1 MPVRFGL
8 GGFMSRKRQVY
19 KILKD
24 MHIRYSVVGHPAAL
38 TTQKADSYIARKKAV
53 RTKTLFLTNRNN
65 TIFYLLVMD
74 AAKCMNFKKLAKL
87 LGDKRIRFASDD
99 ELKEKM
105 RLPPGVVSIF
115 GLLNNPEKD
124 IRLYLDIDLLEE
136 KIITFHPN
144 DKTKTIFISTE
155 DMIQFTI
162 NIGYNYGVINIP
174 C

>member
-1 MPVRFGL
+1 M
-8 GGFMSRKRQVY
+8 
-19 KILKD
+19 
-24 MHIRYSVVGHPAAL
+24 
-38 TTQKADSYIARKKAV
+38 
-53 RTKTLFLTNRNN
+53 
-65 TIFYLLVMD
+65 LLNV
-74 AAKCMNFKKLAKL
+74 
-87 LGDKRIRFASDD
+87 RFASDD

-162 NIGYNYGVINIP
+162 NIGYNYGVIKIP